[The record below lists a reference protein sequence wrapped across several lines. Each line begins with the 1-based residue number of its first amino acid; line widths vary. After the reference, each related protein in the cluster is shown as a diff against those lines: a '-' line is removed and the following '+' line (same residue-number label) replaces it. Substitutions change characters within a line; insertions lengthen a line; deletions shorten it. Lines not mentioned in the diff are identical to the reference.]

1 MKRIL
6 YVDYMRFLA
15 IVGVLFL
22 HITSNYI
29 TNTPIFG
36 NYWIQSIFISS
47 LTRFSIILFI
57 MISGLLLLKKD
68 NPINTIP
75 RRIKRILEPFIVW
88 FIIYFIVKWSL
99 GLFESNTNNFLVLFI
114 NTILDP
120 TIVSVQ
126 FWFVYMIIALYIAT
140 PLVSKLVHTL
150 TDREIE
156 YFFRNMVCLFSIE
169 IY

>member
-75 RRIKRILEPFIVW
+75 RRIKRILEPFIVG
-88 FIIYFIVKWSL
+88 FKIYFIVKRSL
-99 GLFESNTNNFLVLFI
+99 
-114 NTILDP
+114 
-120 TIVSVQ
+120 
-126 FWFVYMIIALYIAT
+126 
-140 PLVSKLVHTL
+140 
-150 TDREIE
+150 
-156 YFFRNMVCLFSIE
+156 
-169 IY
+169 